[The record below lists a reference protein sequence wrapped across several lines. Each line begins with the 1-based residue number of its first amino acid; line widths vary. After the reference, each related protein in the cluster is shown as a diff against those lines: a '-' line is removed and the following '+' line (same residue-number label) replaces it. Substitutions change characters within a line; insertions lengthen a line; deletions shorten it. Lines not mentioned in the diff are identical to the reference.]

1 MDYAAILNE
10 IKLNN
15 YLSWE
20 FISILL
26 GLCIFMYSS
35 DFQPRSQ
42 ASSFSHTSNFDSHQL
57 SLSHQESTYNR
68 LDRPIS
74 HNSNVPLLS
83 RATSYDSSFSNGS
96 HSTQNSSNST
106 PTLQHM
112 SSPDS
117 SNSNNNNF
125 CEVKR
130 QQFPPTIQHSTSIAE
145 SEEAIYVDCSGYWHP
160 RESTTGLKKCVHY
173 NVLATSAASHA
184 A

>member
-1 MDYAAILNE
+1 
-10 IKLNN
+10 
-15 YLSWE
+15 
-20 FISILL
+20 
-26 GLCIFMYSS
+26 MYSS

-68 LDRPIS
+68 LDRSIS

-112 SSPDS
+112 SSRDS

-145 SEEAIYVDCSGYWHP
+145 SEGAYVDCSGYWRP
-160 RESTTGLKKCVHY
+160 RESTTGLKNDSNKPSVGNTVRCVHY
-173 NVLATSAASHA
+173 NVLAASAASHA